1 MIYDRVISRL
11 AIKNFKISSV
21 RQVFWAWR
29 DILVLKRIWCSPR
42 GHRFNSWHLCGSANP
57 SLTTA
62 AGLSI
67 SLGWI
72 LRTLHACG
80 IYVYMYMC
88 IFIHI
93 YAVRALIHINKK
105 YFKKENIF
113 DVLNT
118 LSLSKL
124 IFSQNETQCI
134 FYKKYMMCLIHHITA
149 IFSRYI
155 TLKMWAIFSSYHQD
169 KNSKSKLPCPTWLL
183 EWIKLRHQGNEEMTH
198 RDIGKKNL
206 CQGGLNSIWETSVP
220 RMLRL

>member
-155 TLKMWAIFSSYHQD
+155 TLKCELYFQVI
-169 KNSKSKLPCPTWLL
+169 
-183 EWIKLRHQGNEEMTH
+183 IKIKIVSQNCHVQHGSWNGSNWGTKGM
-198 RDIGKKNL
+198 KKWHTE
-206 CQGGLNSIWETSVP
+206 I
-220 RMLRL
+220 